1 MAPSPLDERYA
12 AVVKRVRARVVDYL
26 TTEFARSGSYRDRDL
41 QRFVGLAVPVV
52 IAGQRQVSAL
62 TDAYLAQVLTTT
74 LGRPV
79 RPSGAVNDYPRPTA
93 PTEVYARPYVTVR
106 TKLSEGSKFPEAV
119 SAGVARLVD
128 IAATDLQL
136 AKTHTARQSF
146 TRNNVQRYRRV
157 LTGSVSCALCYVAS
171 TQTYSRGDLLP
182 IHPGCDCSVAP
193 VVGTFDRDAELEA
206 THEAI
211 KARLSEADRGARAP
225 DYRKQLIVQEHGD
238 MGPVLAVR
246 GQHFQG
252 RSVMD
257 N

>member
-1 MAPSPLDERYA
+1 MAPSPLDARYA
-12 AVVKRVRARVVDYL
+12 AVVKRVRQRVVDYL
-26 TTEFARSGSYRDRDL
+26 LTEFTRSGDYRDRDL
-41 QRFVGLAVPVV
+41 RRFVALAVPVV
-52 IAGQRQVSAL
+52 LAGQRQVSAL

-79 RPSGAVNDYPRPTA
+79 RPSGASNDYPRPTA
-93 PTEVYARPYVTVR
+93 PGEVYARPYVEVR
-106 TKLSEGSKFPEAV
+106 TKLSEGLRFPEAV
-119 SAGVARLVD
+119 SAGIARLKD
-128 IAATDLQL
+128 IAATDMQL
-136 AKTHTARQSF
+136 AKTHTARESF
-146 TRNNVQRYRRV
+146 TRNGIQRYQRV
-157 LTGSVSCALCYVAS
+157 LTGSTSCALCYVAS

-193 VVGTFDRDAELEA
+193 VAGDFDADAELRA

-211 KARLSEADRGARAP
+211 EARFGSSDPGGRAI

-246 GQHFQG
+246 GQHFSG